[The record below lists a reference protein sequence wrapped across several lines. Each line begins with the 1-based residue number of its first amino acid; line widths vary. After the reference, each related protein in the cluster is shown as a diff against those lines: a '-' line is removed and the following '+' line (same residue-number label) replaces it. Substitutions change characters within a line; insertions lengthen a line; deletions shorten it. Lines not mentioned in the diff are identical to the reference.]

1 LQFDWPLSGGGNAPT
16 NQSRECCAFWLSRT
30 SWVGGDVK
38 KDIIQEGLWD
48 DLDRCH
54 PKFGVRDARPI
65 EDHGR
70 GKVTLA
76 QDIRRGDFV
85 VAAGLLGLALLAG
98 GGSPVA
104 SLQRMIVEL
113 GGVVALGWFFVRG
126 WRAPRGR
133 SVTTAFILIG
143 ALVVLVIVQTIP
155 LPPGVWHSLPGRGAV
170 IDVLNVVGAP
180 DTWLAFSLDPTATRE
195 AGYFLI
201 APIAM
206 FVATLH
212 LNRDDQLKLLVLIVG
227 AALISAILVMIQA
240 QGALWLTFYDA
251 PHATKGKGIFANK
264 NHNAA
269 LLVIAIPLAAMLGR
283 SMVWFRQP
291 STQRTVAGIVI
302 AVLAI
307 AVVGCLSRAGL
318 ALLPIALVACVP
330 LMGGWALVR
339 RYPKIGA
346 AFLAILLA
354 AAVVIAQSSIAQE
367 TLDRFGASQEGRYV
381 FWPDVLTAI
390 RQFLPWG
397 SGLGTFVP
405 VFRMAESLEAVH
417 QTFTNHAHSDFM
429 EIALEAGVP
438 GVILVLGFG
447 GWLITTAWARLHG
460 RNGTPDFAPMLA
472 VLVGIVILLA
482 ASIVDYPL
490 RTLLLA
496 CVFAVFAAILASPTP
511 FRAPTLLQSKP
522 GRQGRYR

>member
-1 LQFDWPLSGGGNAPT
+1 
-16 NQSRECCAFWLSRT
+16 
-30 SWVGGDVK
+30 
-38 KDIIQEGLWD
+38 
-48 DLDRCH
+48 
-54 PKFGVRDARPI
+54 
-65 EDHGR
+65 
-70 GKVTLA
+70 
-76 QDIRRGDFV
+76 
-85 VAAGLLGLALLAG
+85 
-98 GGSPVA
+98 
-104 SLQRMIVEL
+104 
-113 GGVVALGWFFVRG
+113 
-126 WRAPRGR
+126 
-133 SVTTAFILIG
+133 
-143 ALVVLVIVQTIP
+143 
-155 LPPGVWHSLPGRGAV
+155 
-170 IDVLNVVGAP
+170 
-180 DTWLAFSLDPTATRE
+180 
-195 AGYFLI
+195 
-201 APIAM
+201 
-206 FVATLH
+206 
-212 LNRDDQLKLLVLIVG
+212 
-227 AALISAILVMIQA
+227 
-240 QGALWLTFYDA
+240 
-251 PHATKGKGIFANK
+251 
-264 NHNAA
+264 
-269 LLVIAIPLAAMLGR
+269 
-283 SMVWFRQP
+283 
-291 STQRTVAGIVI
+291 
-302 AVLAI
+302 
-307 AVVGCLSRAGL
+307 
-318 ALLPIALVACVP
+318 
-330 LMGGWALVR
+330 MGGWALVR